1 MGEVPEE
8 QEHKEDD
15 CPQRYEVMTLHPDI
29 PADSRGGPLV
39 DQSHIAVPMVP
50 GLGCDIDVEA
60 IAKYP
65 SLGNL
70 HPGPTTPELDYSYV
84 WSQTPRAE
92 WLAAPKL

>member
-1 MGEVPEE
+1 
-8 QEHKEDD
+8 
-15 CPQRYEVMTLHPDI
+15 MTLHPDI

-50 GLGCDIDVEA
+50 GLGCDIDVAA